1 MKTKDKTTK
10 KTHARTKSGFDAVK
24 YMREQRDRI
33 SKDIM
38 NLNPEEIVEYFE
50 KNSNKKEP

>member
-50 KNSNKKEP
+50 KNSHKKKS